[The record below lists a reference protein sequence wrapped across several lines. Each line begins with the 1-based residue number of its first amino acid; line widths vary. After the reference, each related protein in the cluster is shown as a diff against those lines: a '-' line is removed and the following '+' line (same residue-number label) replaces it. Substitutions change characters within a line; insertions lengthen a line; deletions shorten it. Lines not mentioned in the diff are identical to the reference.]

1 MTITISIVKSII
13 LTLFIENKYSIF
25 LILIRIEIIF
35 KIFYSGLWLTNVSYD
50 ENGESLLI
58 SLSILLIESTFFQ
71 IFHLKK
77 MTTTSLHITLI
88 SVMKI
93 MSTLN
98 RCLLDLLMN
107 INPEHFFRFV
117 IFIAE

>member
-35 KIFYSGLWLTNVSYD
+35 KIFYSGLWLTNVVYD

-77 MTTTSLHITLI
+77 MTTNSLHITLI

-107 INPEHFFRFV
+107 INPKHFSICYFYS
-117 IFIAE
+117 